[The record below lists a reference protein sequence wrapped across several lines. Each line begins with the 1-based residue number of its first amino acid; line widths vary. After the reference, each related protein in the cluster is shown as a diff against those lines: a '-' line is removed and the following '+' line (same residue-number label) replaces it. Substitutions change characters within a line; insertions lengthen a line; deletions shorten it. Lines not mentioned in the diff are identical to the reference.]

1 RALRPEKSGGGGG
14 VSGIPTAHFG
24 SITLGLPFLARGV
37 VGASPAVLLEH
48 EAATPLPA
56 AEATLPIRFLAS
68 HDPTPS
74 QRPGSAVRASRWAWV
89 RPREPAESGCSSDA
103 GSG

>member
-24 SITLGLPFLARGV
+24 SITLGLPFLAPRV
-37 VGASPAVLLEH
+37 VGASPAVLLAH

-74 QRPGSAVRASRWAWV
+74 RPLGSAVRASRWLFLCLSVSSRSGV
-89 RPREPAESGCSSDA
+89 RTRAC
-103 GSG
+103 